1 MKIDFNKKYFLTVDL
16 SKFKERIDEFK
27 ASDEDSK
34 RECIND
40 IFAILDL
47 FGIRLTMVTAS
58 GNGAGINYDYFGE
71 NQN

>member
-16 SKFKERIDEFK
+16 SAFKERIDEFK

-40 IFAILDL
+40 IFALLDL
-47 FGIRLTMVTAS
+47 FGIRLTMITAS
-58 GNGAGINYDYFGE
+58 E
-71 NQN
+71 NETGMLLFTKWQKQ